1 MEKTT
6 TSKEIFR
13 FKQFEIDQQDCT
25 MKIGTDGVL
34 LGAWADVVDA
44 NNILDIGTGTGVIA
58 IMLAQRASEAQI
70 DAVEINEP
78 ACKTAIQN
86 MEASPFSE
94 RLKAYQDS
102 IQDFAKFSRSEY
114 DLVVCNP
121 PFFTGGT
128 LSSSNDRNNVR
139 HTVKLPNGE
148 LLSSVRRLLGKNGK
162 FCVILPYIEGLR
174 FKELAANYNLY
185 CTRMVEVKPKKDKP
199 IERLLLQ
206 FEKEAKE
213 IQQEGLIIQHEKRND
228 YTAEYIEL
236 TKAFYLKM

>member
-1 MEKTT
+1 
-6 TSKEIFR
+6 
-13 FKQFEIDQQDCT
+13 

-34 LGAWADVVDA
+34 LGAWADVSGA
-44 NNILDIGTGTGVIA
+44 NKILDIGTGTGVIA
-58 IMLAQRASEAQI
+58 IMLAQRAVEAQV
-70 DAVEINEP
+70 DAVEIDEP

-86 MEASPFSE
+86 MAASPFAA
-94 RLKAYQDS
+94 RLTAHQAS
-102 IQDFAKFSRSEY
+102 IQNFAKISKTEY

-148 LLSSVRRLLGKNGK
+148 LLSSVRRVMAKGGK
-162 FCVILPYIEGLR
+162 FCVILPYLEGLR

-185 CTRMVEVKPKKDKP
+185 CTRMVEVKPKKDKSV
-199 IERLLLQ
+199 ERLLLQ

-213 IQQEGLIIQHEKRND
+213 IQMEGLVIQREKRND
-228 YTAEYIEL
+228 YTKAYVDL